1 MDLGERI
8 KYFRATKDVEIDRL
22 AEVLGVDLDDVMAME
37 EGEYPVLA
45 EWVPILVRAFDVT
58 YDEFFGTRPVAEDLH
73 TEILIQNLAELDV
86 ASRREV
92 SDFVDFMR
100 SRSGLGERPVPSAV
114 RRTVLVVDDQAS
126 VRQTIVHAV
135 DELTRHRVLEASGV
149 DEALALMQ
157 EQSVDLL
164 ITDLIMPRKS
174 GIDLIAAVRLQSE
187 DLPIIALSGY
197 TDIFEAN
204 ENLDVQVLR
213 AKPLSLQGLV
223 DDVER
228 LLTALSEDD
237 EA

>member
-8 KYFRATKDVEIDRL
+8 KYFRAAKDVEIERL
-22 AEVLGVDLDDVMAME
+22 AEALGVDAVDVMAME
-37 EGEYPVLA
+37 EGEHPVLA
-45 EWVPILVRAFDVT
+45 AWVPVLVRTFDVT
-58 YDEFFGTRPVAEDLH
+58 YEEFFGTRPVAEDLH

-92 SDFVDFMR
+92 SDFVDFLR
-100 SRSGLGERPVPSAV
+100 SRAGLGVRPIPSNE

-135 DELTRHRVLEASGV
+135 DELTRHRVLEASSV
-149 DEALALMQ
+149 DEALELMQ
-157 EQSVDLL
+157 EQPVDLL
-164 ITDLIMPRKS
+164 ITDLVMPRKS
-174 GIDLIAAVRLQSE
+174 GIDLIAAVRLRSA

-204 ENLDVQVLR
+204 ETLDVEVLR

-228 LLTALSEDD
+228 LLTTSRD
-237 EA
+237 EG

>member
-8 KYFRATKDVEIDRL
+8 KYFRATKEVAIERL
-22 AEVLGVDLDDVMAME
+22 AEALGVDADDVMAME
-37 EGEYPVLA
+37 EGESPVLA
-45 EWVPILVRAFDVT
+45 LWVPALVRAFDVT

-92 SDFVDFMR
+92 SDFVDFLR
-100 SRSGLGERPVPSAV
+100 SRSGLGDRVTPGNA
-114 RRTVLVVDDQAS
+114 RCTVLVVDDQPS

-135 DELTRHRVLEASGV
+135 DELTRHRVIEAEGV
-149 DEALALMQ
+149 DQALAAMD
-157 EQSVDLL
+157 EHDVDLL
-164 ITDLIMPRKS
+164 ITDLVMPRKS
-174 GIDLIAAVRLQSE
+174 GIDLIAAVRLRSA

-204 ENLDVQVLR
+204 ENLDVDVLR

-228 LLTALSEDD
+228 LLAAAGGD
-237 EA
+237 EEA